1 MLPIERETMHV
12 QHIAAFANGQNGGN
26 PAGVI
31 ICDKMPEPGV
41 MQKVAAVVGYSESV
55 FAAPVGDAWR
65 VRYFAPQVEVDF
77 CGHATIALGAA
88 LAQLKGPGRFTL
100 DINRARITVQGH
112 LSETEWGAS
121 FQSPPTRSGP
131 VGPAV
136 LKDALDLFGLSPA
149 DLDMQIPPAVA
160 HGGGDHLVLAL
171 KDREALRAVA
181 YDFDKGRSL
190 AESEG
195 FITFN
200 LVHAENAQVFHARN
214 PFPLGGVIEDPATG
228 AAAAALAGYLR
239 DMDWPHGGAITI
251 RQGEDMGVPSQLTV
265 EITPE
270 QGASVRVSGSVRT
283 IREAQ
288 VIEL

>member
-1 MLPIERETMHV
+1 MHV

-55 FAAPVGDAWR
+55 FAAQAGDAWR

-88 LAQLKGPGRFTL
+88 LAQLKGPGQFTL

-171 KDREALRAVA
+171 KDREALSAVE

-190 AESEG
+190 AKAEG
-195 FITFN
+195 VITFN

-251 RQGEDMGVPSQLTV
+251 RQGEDMGVPSQLMV